1 MTPLITASVTHSSDV
16 GSRGPGSGSGSVE
29 ESGSSASSS
38 GNSNV
43 VAVGRNHMAH
53 GLYNANTGGVQLTDI
68 EYPGPHDVM
77 LGRGSGTSNHIGNI
91 TFRMLANDHKPRYV
105 AASRVDK
112 PKVAGEVVQ
121 LWRQMKPMGRFLVR
135 MDESQG
141 DVSLWRDVG
150 DRKARQKT
158 SQCLREKERPRKERE
173 KKRKRPTTA

>member
-1 MTPLITASVTHSSDV
+1 MTFFNPASVTHSSSVV

-29 ESGSSASSS
+29 ESGSASSS
-38 GNSNV
+38 RGSGDSNV
-43 VAVGRNHMAH
+43 GVVARNNMN
-53 GLYNANTGGVQLTDI
+53 GNATGVPLTDI

-105 AASRVDK
+105 AATRVDK
-112 PKVAGEVVQ
+112 PNVAGEVVQ

-173 KKRKRPTTA
+173 KKRKRP